1 MCVDGRWGLS
11 VFDAQV
17 HGRKRFRL
25 WGPDAHAA
33 LQVFPDAHPR
43 ARKAQ
48 VLIDST
54 MGLPAAELDVIL
66 EPGEALF
73 IPAFWFHH
81 VEALSPSVSVNVFSE
96 NSMKLAA
103 QDILMRPPPDAL
115 MRVAAD
121 ASRPRGAAAE
131 QLSRMAQQ
139 LQQLI
144 SLDRALASTV
154 AGRYAA
160 LAAAAAGTDA
170 PNSFSADRPTAQ
182 EQEKESKRDR
192 AEKRESESAAAAG
205 DVAACDDV
213 RDLAVLFRDLEA
225 ATGDGECR
233 HQKGVQVRRT
243 KLEKVIS
250 LLSIC
255 PCPFSICK
263 IQ

>member
-1 MCVDGRWGLS
+1 MVDAGVS

-96 NSMKLAA
+96 NAMKLAA

-139 LQQLI
+139 LQQLVN
-144 SLDRALASTV
+144 LDRALASTV
-154 AGRYAA
+154 AERYAA

-182 EQEKESKRDR
+182 EKESKRDR
-192 AEKRESESAAAAG
+192 AENRGKESAAAAG
-205 DVAACDDV
+205 DVTACDDV

-233 HQKGVQVRRT
+233 HRKGVQVRRT
-243 KLEKVIS
+243 KLKKVIL
-250 LLSIC
+250 LLSIY
-255 PCPFSICK
+255 PSPSACK